1 MVPANAMVVAWQT
14 DFMYIE
20 YRQLFLLN
28 CSDRVQCSSFH
39 IGYAACLPVGV
50 VDLPMNTI
58 DGGWKECTRTGYI
71 TSFHTHFREC
81 TGQKWGRTALEN

>member
-1 MVPANAMVVAWQT
+1 MVHANAMVVAWQT

-39 IGYAACLPVGV
+39 IGYAASLPVGV

-58 DGGWKECTRTGYI
+58 DGGVEGMHKDWIHYVVPHAFQGVHRTEMG
-71 TSFHTHFREC
+71 TQSF
-81 TGQKWGRTALEN
+81 